1 MDTNTCD
8 VRPLL
13 CECGSDR
20 VCVAYSA
27 PVFVYVSAEKV
38 TKVVVDDEDTRF
50 GGVVRCL
57 ACDRFWVLDEEP
69 EVSPWPA
76 WQFGQ

>member
-1 MDTNTCD
+1 METSSSNLS
-8 VRPLL
+8 PLT
-13 CECGSDR
+13 CECGSDQ

-27 PVFVYVSAEKV
+27 PVFVYVSAETV

-50 GGVVRCL
+50 GGIVRCL

>member
-1 MDTNTCD
+1 MDTNKSD
-8 VRPLL
+8 VRPLR
-13 CECGSDR
+13 CECGSDE

-27 PVFVYVSAEKV
+27 PVFVYVRAEIV
-38 TKVVVDDEDTRF
+38 SKVVVDDEDTRF

-57 ACDRFWVLDEEP
+57 ACDRFWILHEES

-76 WQFGQ
+76 WRFGQ